1 MQGGLSALMMCCEE
15 GKSEMAKLL
24 LDSQANPD
32 LQQSVSITPA
42 YLCHHRQRK
51 WHFRVAMGAQIVMQI
66 T

>member
-32 LQQSVSITPA
+32 LQQSVSITLNSLV
-42 YLCHHRQRK
+42 YYVFIDRGSCILD
-51 WHFRVAMGAQIVMQI
+51 
-66 T
+66 

>member
-32 LQQSVSITPA
+32 LQQSVSIPLNNFA
-42 YLCHHRQRK
+42 YYVIINRGSWILE
-51 WHFRVAMGAQIVMQI
+51 
-66 T
+66 